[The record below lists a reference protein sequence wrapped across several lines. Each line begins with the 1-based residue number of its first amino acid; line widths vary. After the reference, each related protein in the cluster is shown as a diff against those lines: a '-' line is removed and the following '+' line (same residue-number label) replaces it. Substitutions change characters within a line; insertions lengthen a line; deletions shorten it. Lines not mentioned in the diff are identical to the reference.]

1 MDMIVVENLSYSVA
15 SAQILTDVS
24 VTLPK
29 GGITALIGP
38 NGAGKSS
45 LFSHIARLLPMQSG
59 RITVDGMD
67 VAPSNRQELARKLA
81 ILPQQ
86 AHFATRLTVKELV
99 QFGRYPHCQG
109 RLRTE
114 DHEMV
119 EASLHAFGLM
129 PLAGRFLDT
138 LSGGQRHKAH
148 VAMTY
153 AQDTD
158 SLLLDEPLN
167 NLDIA
172 ASRALM
178 ALLRRLADEE
188 GKSIVIVLHDINFAA
203 QYADHLV
210 VLKDGRIER
219 EGKPA
224 DMVTGALLADVFRTD
239 AQVAVV
245 GDTPFVMP

>member
-1 MDMIVVENLSYSVA
+1 MIVVENLNYSVVNA
-15 SAQILTDVS
+15 HILTDVS

-67 VAPSNRQELARKLA
+67 VAPANRQALARKLA

-86 AHFATRLTVKELV
+86 VHFATRLTVKELV
-99 QFGRYPHCQG
+99 QFGRYPQCQG
-109 RLRTE
+109 RLRAE

-119 EASLHAFGLM
+119 EASLTAFGLTA
-129 PLAGRFLDT
+129 LADRFLHT

-158 SLLLDEPLN
+158 YLLLDEPLN

-188 GKSIVIVLHDINFAA
+188 GKTIVIVLHDINFAA

-210 VLKDGRIER
+210 VLKEGRIER
-219 EGKPA
+219 EGTPA
-224 DMVTGALLADVFRTD
+224 DMVNGALLAEVFGTD

>member
-1 MDMIVVENLSYSVA
+1 MIVVENLNYSVA
-15 SAQILTDVS
+15 SAKILQDVS

-67 VAPSNRQELARKLA
+67 VAPANRQELARKLA

-86 AHFATRLTVKELV
+86 VHFATRLTVKELV

-109 RLRTE
+109 RLQAE

-119 EASLHAFGLM
+119 EVSLNAFGLM
-129 PLAGRFLDT
+129 PLADRFLDT

-158 SLLLDEPLN
+158 YLLLDEPLN

-188 GKSIVIVLHDINFAA
+188 GKTVVIVLHDINFAA

-219 EGKPA
+219 EGTPV
-224 DMVTGALLADVFRTD
+224 DMVTGALLADVFGTN

-245 GDTPFVMP
+245 GGTPFVMP

>member
-1 MDMIVVENLSYSVA
+1 MIVVEKLNYSVA

-86 AHFATRLTVKELV
+86 VHFATRLTVKELV
-99 QFGRYPHCQG
+99 QFGRYPHCHG
-109 RLRTE
+109 RLRAE
-114 DHEMV
+114 GHEMV

-129 PLAGRFLDT
+129 PLADRFLDT

-158 SLLLDEPLN
+158 YLLLDEPLN

-188 GKSIVIVLHDINFAA
+188 GKTIVIVLHDINFAA

-219 EGKPA
+219 EGTPV
-224 DMVTGALLADVFRTD
+224 DMVTGALLADVFGTN

>member
-1 MDMIVVENLSYSVA
+1 MIVVEDLNYSA
-15 SAQILTDVS
+15 AGAHILTDVS

-45 LFSHIARLLPMQSG
+45 LFAHIARLLPMQTG
-59 RITVDGMD
+59 RITVDGMK
-67 VAPSNRQELARKLA
+67 VAPANRRALATKLA

-86 AHFATRLTVKELV
+86 VHFATRLTVKELV

-109 RLRTE
+109 RLRGE
-114 DHEMV
+114 DHDMV
-119 EASLHAFGLM
+119 AAALGAFGLT
-129 PLAGRFLDT
+129 PLADRFLDT

-158 SLLLDEPLN
+158 YLLLDEPLN

-188 GKSIVIVLHDINFAA
+188 DKTIVIVLHDINFAA

-210 VLKDGRIER
+210 VLKEGRIER
-219 EGKPA
+219 AGAPA
-224 DMVTGALLADVFRTD
+224 DMVTGALLAEVFGTD
-239 AQVAVV
+239 AQVAMV
-245 GDTPFVMP
+245 GETPFVMP

>member
-1 MDMIVVENLSYSVA
+1 MIAVENLSYTVA
-15 SAQILTDVS
+15 NACILKDIS

-45 LFSHIARLLPMQSG
+45 LFSHIARLLPLQTG
-59 RITVDGMD
+59 RISVEGLD
-67 VAPSNRQELARKLA
+67 VSPTNRQALSRKLA

-86 AHFATRLTVKELV
+86 VHFATRLTVKELV
-99 QFGRYPHCQG
+99 KFGRYPHCQG
-109 RLRTE
+109 RLRAE
-114 DHEMV
+114 DHAMV
-119 EASLHAFGLM
+119 TAALQAFGLM
-129 PLAGRFLDT
+129 PLADRFLDT

-158 SLLLDEPLN
+158 YLLLDEPLN

-188 GKSIVIVLHDINFAA
+188 GKTIVIVLHDINFAA

-219 EGKPA
+219 EGNPA
-224 DMVTGALLADVFRTD
+224 EMVTSALLSDVFGTD

-245 GDTPFVMP
+245 DDTPFVMP

>member
-1 MDMIVVENLSYSVA
+1 MIVVENLSYSVA

-158 SLLLDEPLN
+158 YLLLDEPLN

>member
-1 MDMIVVENLSYSVA
+1 MIVVENLSYSVA
-15 SAQILTDVS
+15 NAQILTDVS

-67 VAPSNRQELARKLA
+67 VTPANRQDLARKLA

-86 AHFATRLTVKELV
+86 VHFATRLTVKELV
-99 QFGRYPHCQG
+99 QFGRYPHCKG
-109 RLRTE
+109 RLRAE

-119 EASLHAFGLM
+119 EASLTAFGLTA
-129 PLAGRFLDT
+129 LADRFLDT

-158 SLLLDEPLN
+158 YLLLDEPLN

-188 GKSIVIVLHDINFAA
+188 GKTIVIVLHDINFAA

-219 EGKPA
+219 EGAPV
-224 DMVTGALLADVFRTD
+224 DMVTGALLADVFGTD

>member
-1 MDMIVVENLSYSVA
+1 MISIENLSYEVA
-15 SAQILTDVS
+15 GARILSDIS

-29 GGITALIGP
+29 GGVTALIGP

-45 LFSHIARLLPMQSG
+45 LFSHVARLLPLQTG
-59 RITVDGMD
+59 RISVDD
-67 VAPSNRQELARKLA
+67 LAVKPSNRQALSRKLA

-86 AHFATRLTVKELV
+86 VHFATRLTVRELI

-109 RLRTE
+109 SLKA
-114 DHEMV
+114 DDYAMV
-119 EASLHAFGLM
+119 DVALAAFELT
-129 PLAGRFLDT
+129 PLADRFLDT

-148 VAMTY
+148 VAMIY

-158 SLLLDEPLN
+158 YLLLDEPLN

-172 ASRALM
+172 ASRTLM
-178 ALLRRLADEE
+178 ALLRRLADDE
-188 GKSIVIVLHDINFAA
+188 GKTVVIVLHDINFAA

-210 VLKDGRIER
+210 VLKSGRIER
-219 EGKPA
+219 EGKPS
-224 DMVTGALLADVFRTD
+224 DLVTEALLSEVFSTD
-239 AQVAVV
+239 AQVAMV

>member
-1 MDMIVVENLSYSVA
+1 MIVVENLNYSVA
-15 SAQILTDVS
+15 ASQILKDVS

-45 LFSHIARLLPMQSG
+45 LFSHIARLLPLQSG
-59 RITVDGMD
+59 RISVDGME
-67 VAPSNRQELARKLA
+67 VTPANRQELSRKLA

-86 AHFATRLTVKELV
+86 VHFATRLTVKELV

-109 RLRTE
+109 RLQAE
-114 DHEMV
+114 DHKMV
-119 EASLHAFGLM
+119 EAALKAFELT
-129 PLAGRFLDT
+129 PLSHRFLDT

-153 AQDTD
+153 AQDTNY
-158 SLLLDEPLN
+158 LLLDEPLN

-188 GKSIVIVLHDINFAA
+188 GKTVVIVLHDINFAA

-210 VLKDGRIER
+210 VLKDGCIER
-219 EGKPA
+219 EGKPS
-224 DMVTGALLADVFRTD
+224 DMVTGALLSDVFGTD
-239 AQVAVV
+239 AQVAVI
-245 GDTPFVMP
+245 GDTPFVVP

>member
-1 MDMIVVENLSYSVA
+1 MIVVANLSYSVA
-15 SAQILTDVS
+15 NAQILTDVS

-67 VAPSNRQELARKLA
+67 VAPANRQELARKLA

-86 AHFATRLTVKELV
+86 VHFATRLTVKELV

-109 RLRTE
+109 RLRAK

-119 EASLHAFGLM
+119 EASLSAFGLTA
-129 PLAGRFLDT
+129 LADRFLDT

-158 SLLLDEPLN
+158 YLLLDEPLN

-188 GKSIVIVLHDINFAA
+188 GKTIVIVLHDINFAA

-210 VLKDGRIER
+210 VLKDGLIER
-219 EGKPA
+219 AGTPVE
-224 DMVTGALLADVFRTD
+224 MVTEALLADVFGTD

>member
-1 MDMIVVENLSYSVA
+1 
-15 SAQILTDVS
+15 

-45 LFSHIARLLPMQSG
+45 LFSHIARLLPVQAG
-59 RITVDGMD
+59 RISVDELD
-67 VAPSNRQELARKLA
+67 VVPVNRQALSRKVA

-86 AHFATRLTVKELV
+86 VHFATRLTVRELV

-119 EASLHAFGLM
+119 ETALQAFDLISLAD
-129 PLAGRFLDT
+129 RFLDT

-153 AQDTD
+153 AQDTEY
-158 SLLLDEPLN
+158 LLLDEPLN

-172 ASRALM
+172 ASRGLM
-178 ALLRRLADEE
+178 ALLRKLADEE
-188 GKSIVIVLHDINFAA
+188 GKTIVIVLHDINFAA

-210 VLKDGRIER
+210 VLKEGRIER
-219 EGKPA
+219 EGKPT
-224 DMVTGALLADVFRTD
+224 DMVTVALLAEVFGTD
-239 AQVAVV
+239 AQVAVI